1 MVPKVQ
7 ITANNSLCSC
17 VICSTQWP
25 LMLCQ
30 ARRFTQKALP
40 DKILWGTLLQAEL
53 TSHGLRAGAREA
65 LSPPEVKIHHIS
77 LTNNLIYILFFFL
90 ELCKNVR
97 TWPTLNLL
105 PERQSAIFPYCSF
118 HLWDEETTTRD
129 VSFMVCPG
137 MIWDR
142 KLLFWHEKAVF
153 YWVSEAS
160 YRKRVISTIKTMNGS
175 QPYSK
180 ARNSIWIYEL

>member
-1 MVPKVQ
+1 MVPEVK
-7 ITANNSLCSC
+7 IKANNILCPC
-17 VICSTQWP
+17 VIFSTQWP
-25 LMLCQ
+25 LTLCQ
-30 ARRFTQKALP
+30 VRRFTQKAVL
-40 DKILWGTLLQAEL
+40 DKILWGTATGQI
-53 TSHGLRAGAREA
+53 SHSLRAGAREA
-65 LSPPEVKIHHIS
+65 LSPPEVKFHLIS
-77 LTNNLIYILFFFL
+77 LHQPDLHTFSFFFL

-105 PERQSAIFPYCSF
+105 PEGQSAIFSYCSF
-118 HLWDEETTTRD
+118 HLWGEQPATRD

-142 KLLFWHEKAVF
+142 KLLFWDGKAVF

-160 YRKRVISTIKTMNGS
+160 YRKRVLSTIKITNGS

-180 ARNSIWIYEL
+180 ARNSIRIYEL